1 MNRPNPDPGG
11 QFGLSGPSRSIPPVT
26 IIPHFLDAALCRRVQ
41 IAMDR
46 GEMEP
51 AEILE
56 DGPELD
62 REARRA
68 SIIDVD
74 PATLAAV
81 EARVEAARD
90 GLSARCGVP
99 LGGRE
104 GAGFVRYSHGGFYRP
119 HRDRAHDADWPGAA
133 ERRIAVVV
141 FLNSSRTVPPSL
153 ASGELWRGRAAADGD
168 EFSGGELVIYPESP
182 YDDTPIRITPRQGSL
197 VAFDAALLHEV
208 RPVAGGARDVIVDWF
223 YGPEA

>member
-1 MNRPNPDPGG
+1 MNRPNPAPGG
-11 QFGLSGPSRSIPPVT
+11 ESGRSGPSLSNPSVT
-26 IIPHFLDAALCRRVQ
+26 IIPHFLDPALCRKVQ
-41 IAMDR
+41 IAMDL
-46 GEMEP
+46 GAVEP

-56 DGPELD
+56 DGPTLD

-68 SIIDVD
+68 SMIEVD

-81 EARVEAARD
+81 DARLEAARA

-104 GAGFVRYSHGGFYRP
+104 GAGFIRYAHGGFYRP
-119 HRDRAHDADWPGAA
+119 HRDRASDAGWPGAA
-133 ERRIAVVV
+133 ERRLAVVV
-141 FLNSSRTVPPSL
+141 FLN
-153 ASGELWRGRAAADGD
+153 AD
-168 EFSGGELVIYPESP
+168 FQGGELVIHPESP
-182 YDDTPIRITPRQGSL
+182 GDNPPIRITPRPGTL

-223 YGPEA
+223 Y